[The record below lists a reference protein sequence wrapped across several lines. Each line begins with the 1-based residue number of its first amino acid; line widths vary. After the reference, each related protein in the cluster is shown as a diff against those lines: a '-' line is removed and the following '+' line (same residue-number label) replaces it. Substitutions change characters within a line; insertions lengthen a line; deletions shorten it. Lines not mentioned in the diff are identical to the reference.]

1 MKKIILI
8 ITMFIFITNVNAYEN
23 EKFKLDIPDTYKLNN
38 ETPNIY
44 VWQDKKSENNITIT
58 LQENTEEN
66 TINIEEYT
74 EEDLINYKDYLTTSL
89 NKELEEYKVT
99 VEVTNVK
106 KEKINNYTAIEYD
119 SMWPTKE
126 SIGYNF
132 YQKGYIFTTKNYVV
146 SLTFGS
152 SKEIT
157 DETEFYKNAINSL
170 TINDNKIEK
179 EKNNTYIYIVIAVG
193 VISGIV
199 GYIISA
205 IKKK

>member
-8 ITMFIFITNVNAYEN
+8 ITMFIFLTNVNAYEN

-66 TINIEEYT
+66 IINIEEYT

-89 NKELEEYKVT
+89 NKELEEYEVT

-106 KEKINNYTAIEYD
+106 KEQINNYTAIEYD

-179 EKNNTYIYIVIAVG
+179 EKNNTYIYIVVAVG

>member
-8 ITMFIFITNVNAYEN
+8 ITMFIFLTNVNAYEN

-89 NKELEEYKVT
+89 NKELEEYEVT

-106 KEKINNYTAIEYD
+106 KEQINNYTAIEYD

-179 EKNNTYIYIVIAVG
+179 EKKNTYIYIVIAVG

>member
-1 MKKIILI
+1 MQ
-8 ITMFIFITNVNAYEN
+8 TN

-89 NKELEEYKVT
+89 NKELEEYEVT
-99 VEVTNVK
+99 VEITNVK
-106 KEKINNYTAIEYD
+106 KEQINNYTAIEYD

-179 EKNNTYIYIVIAVG
+179 EKNNTYIYIVVAVG

>member
-8 ITMFIFITNVNAYEN
+8 ITMFIFLTNVNAYEN

-74 EEDLINYKDYLTTSL
+74 EEDLINCKDYLTTSL
-89 NKELEEYKVT
+89 NKELEEYEVT
-99 VEVTNVK
+99 VEITNVK
-106 KEKINNYTAIEYD
+106 KEQINNYTAIEYD

-179 EKNNTYIYIVIAVG
+179 EKNNTYIYIVVAVG

>member
-8 ITMFIFITNVNAYEN
+8 ITMFIFLTNVNAYEN

-89 NKELEEYKVT
+89 NKELEEYEVT

-106 KEKINNYTAIEYD
+106 KEQINNYTAIEYD

>member
-8 ITMFIFITNVNAYEN
+8 ITMFIFLTNVNAYEN

-38 ETPNIY
+38 DTPNIY

-74 EEDLINYKDYLTTSL
+74 EEELINYKDYLTTSL
-89 NKELEEYKVT
+89 NKELEEYEVT

-106 KEKINNYTAIEYD
+106 KEQINNYTAIEYD

-179 EKNNTYIYIVIAVG
+179 EKNNTYIYIVVAVG

>member
-8 ITMFIFITNVNAYEN
+8 ITMFIFLTNVNAYEN

-89 NKELEEYKVT
+89 NKELEEYEVT
-99 VEVTNVK
+99 VEITNVK
-106 KEKINNYTAIEYD
+106 KEQINNYTAIEYD

-179 EKNNTYIYIVIAVG
+179 EKNNTYIYIVVAVG

>member
-8 ITMFIFITNVNAYEN
+8 ITMFIFLTNVNAYEN

-66 TINIEEYT
+66 IINIEEYT

-89 NKELEEYKVT
+89 NKELEEYEVT

-106 KEKINNYTAIEYD
+106 KEQINNYTAIEYD

-179 EKNNTYIYIVIAVG
+179 EKKNTYIYIVIAVG

>member
-8 ITMFIFITNVNAYEN
+8 ITMFIFLTNVNAYEN

-74 EEDLINYKDYLTTSL
+74 EKDLINYKDYLTTSL
-89 NKELEEYKVT
+89 NKELEEYEVT

-106 KEKINNYTAIEYD
+106 KEQINNYTAIEYD

-179 EKNNTYIYIVIAVG
+179 EKNNTYIYIVVAVG
-193 VISGIV
+193 VISGII

>member
-8 ITMFIFITNVNAYEN
+8 ITMFIFLTNVNAYEN

-38 ETPNIY
+38 DTPNIY

-89 NKELEEYKVT
+89 NKELEEYEVT

-106 KEKINNYTAIEYD
+106 KEQINNYTAIEYD

-179 EKNNTYIYIVIAVG
+179 EKNNTYIYIVVAVG

>member
-8 ITMFIFITNVNAYEN
+8 ITMFIFLTNVNAYEN

-89 NKELEEYKVT
+89 NKELEEYEVT

-106 KEKINNYTAIEYD
+106 KEQINNYTAIEYD

-179 EKNNTYIYIVIAVG
+179 EKNNTYIYIVVAVG

>member
-74 EEDLINYKDYLTTSL
+74 EKDLINYKDYLTTSL
-89 NKELEEYKVT
+89 NKELEEYEVT

-179 EKNNTYIYIVIAVG
+179 EKNNTYIYIVVAVG

>member
-8 ITMFIFITNVNAYEN
+8 ITMFIFLTNVNAYEN
-23 EKFKLDIPDTYKLNN
+23 EKFKLDIPDTYKLND

-66 TINIEEYT
+66 IINIEEYT

-89 NKELEEYKVT
+89 NKELEEYEVT

-106 KEKINNYTAIEYD
+106 KEQINNYTAIEYD

-179 EKNNTYIYIVIAVG
+179 EKNNTYIYIVVAVG